1 MLLQAVRFMPITG
14 GIVLLHVCNITVVI
28 HSAHQNLYLLYG
40 YQPKSTA
47 APTTAPLKKSSVD
60 FCHSANPIRHFTP
73 EAFRRNNLN
82 IRPVTQYFHHQLP
95 LIGVRHKQMEAIFLP
110 LTFLPFMPD
119 FFSNPT
125 SRVFGKL
132 QVGSLCSGTPEY
144 SEPGADKGIQIVRRC
159 FSGWIGRNAR
169 ACHSVQ

>member
-47 APTTAPLKKSSVD
+47 APTNAPLKESSVN
-60 FCHSANPIRHFTP
+60 FRHFANSICHLTS

-82 IRPVTQYFHHQLP
+82 IRPIPQYLHNQLT
-95 LIGVRHKQMEAIFLP
+95 LIGVGNMKVVAAILP
-110 LTFLPFMPD
+110 LTFLPFMPN

-125 SRVFGKL
+125 GRVFGKL

-144 SEPGADKGIQIVRRC
+144 SEPGADKGIQIIRRC